1 MASAAQPVAISP
13 TGSNGDTRRS
23 ILDLAPFEL
32 DCMNALWPLGEATV
46 KQVQESL
53 MARRPRAYT
62 TIMTILDRLAQKGIV
77 SRRKVGRAY
86 MYRASLL
93 AAEAQQS
100 AVQQLVA
107 GFFGGS
113 REALAAHLHLTG
125 VQTELPKGVER
136 VVPAAVVKSEEVA
149 PIFSAETKPAVAET
163 KPAVAE
169 TKPVAARVEVESELD
184 LTLL

>member
-1 MASAAQPVAISP
+1 
-13 TGSNGDTRRS
+13 
-23 ILDLAPFEL
+23 LAPFEL

-86 MYRASLL
+86 LYRASLL
-93 AAEAQQS
+93 ASEAQQS

-113 REALAAHLHLTG
+113 REALAAHLTG
-125 VQTELPKGVER
+125 AQAELPARPVRISQMLPITITSGKPNE
-136 VVPAAVVKSEEVA
+136 AANVSA
-149 PIFSAETKPAVAET
+149 AETKPA
-163 KPAVAE
+163 
-169 TKPVAARVEVESELD
+169 AAQSNADSELD
-184 LTLL
+184 RTLL

>member
-1 MASAAQPVAISP
+1 MATAAQVA
-13 TGSNGDTRRS
+13 TNGERRRS

-86 MYRASLL
+86 MYRASLQVT
-93 AAEAQQS
+93 EAQQS

-113 REALAAHLHLTG
+113 REALAAHLTG
-125 VQTELPKGVER
+125 NHAAAPINAAPIER
-136 VVPAAVVKSEEVA
+136 VAPVTVRAGASAAKQVIE
-149 PIFSAETKPAVAET
+149 AEIPET
-163 KPAVAE
+163 TSKTV
-169 TKPVAARVEVESELD
+169 SELD
-184 LTLL
+184 RTLL

>member
-1 MASAAQPVAISP
+1 MATAAPAA
-13 TGSNGDTRRS
+13 TNGERRRS

-86 MYRASLL
+86 MYRASLQVT
-93 AAEAQQS
+93 EAQQS
-100 AVQQLVA
+100 AVQQLIA

-113 REALAAHLHLTG
+113 REALAAHLTG
-125 VQTELPKGVER
+125 
-136 VVPAAVVKSEEVA
+136 AHAA
-149 PIFSAETKPAVAET
+149 PINAVPIERDAPVTAQAGVSAAEPIIEAEIPETTSKTV
-163 KPAVAE
+163 
-169 TKPVAARVEVESELD
+169 SELD
-184 LTLL
+184 RTLL

>member
-1 MASAAQPVAISP
+1 
-13 TGSNGDTRRS
+13 
-23 ILDLAPFEL
+23 
-32 DCMNALWPLGEATV
+32 
-46 KQVQESL
+46 

-62 TIMTILDRLAQKGIV
+62 TIMTILDRLEQKGIV
-77 SRRKVGRAY
+77 TRRKVGRAY

-113 REALAAHLHLTG
+113 REALAAHLTG
-125 VQTELPKGVER
+125 TPVALP
-136 VVPAAVVKSEEVA
+136 A
-149 PIFSAETKPAVAET
+149 PR
-163 KPAVAE
+163 
-169 TKPVAARVEVESELD
+169 VAARVERVIPAATKADEATRAIVGETESAAAQSNADSDLD

>member
-1 MASAAQPVAISP
+1 MATAAQA
-13 TGSNGDTRRS
+13 TTNGERRRS

-86 MYRASLL
+86 LYRASLQVS
-93 AAEAQQS
+93 EAQQS
-100 AVQQLVA
+100 AVQHLVA

-113 REALAAHLHLTG
+113 REALAAHLNG
-125 VQTELPKGVER
+125 AQVPLPARAVRVER
-136 VVPAAVVKSEEVA
+136 AVPVGAVKPNDA
-149 PIFSAETKPAVAET
+149 P
-163 KPAVAE
+163 
-169 TKPVAARVEVESELD
+169 PVAAVETKTTAAQSNAESELD
-184 LTLL
+184 RTLL

>member
-1 MASAAQPVAISP
+1 MATGAQPAAISGATP
-13 TGSNGDTRRS
+13 ASGTNGERRRS

-93 AAEAQQS
+93 AADAQQS

-113 REALAAHLHLTG
+113 REALAAHLNLAG
-125 VQTELPKGVER
+125 APVAVAPRIAKVER
-136 VVPAAVVKSEEVA
+136 IV
-149 PIFSAETKPAVAET
+149 
-163 KPAVAE
+163 
-169 TKPVAARVEVESELD
+169 PVAAKVDEAQLAIVSETEPAAKQSNADSDLD

>member
-1 MASAAQPVAISP
+1 MATAAQPAPI
-13 TGSNGDTRRS
+13 SNGDRRRS

-86 MYRASLL
+86 LYRASLL

-100 AVQQLVA
+100 AVQHLVA

-113 REALAAHLHLTG
+113 REALAAHLTG
-125 VQTELPKGVER
+125 VPAALPARVER
-136 VVPAAVVKSEEVA
+136 VLPVAVASKVDEARPDVVVETVL
-149 PIFSAETKPAVAET
+149 PAETTLSSET
-163 KPAVAE
+163 K
-169 TKPVAARVEVESELD
+169 TAAAQSNADSELD
-184 LTLL
+184 RTLL

>member
-1 MASAAQPVAISP
+1 MATAAHAAA
-13 TGSNGDTRRS
+13 NGERRRS

-46 KQVQESL
+46 KQVQEWL
-53 MARRPRAYT
+53 LARRPRAYT

-86 MYRASLL
+86 LYRASLQ

-100 AVQQLVA
+100 AVQHLVA

-113 REALAAHLHLTG
+113 REALAAHL
-125 VQTELPKGVER
+125 KGVAVPLPAR
-136 VVPAAVVKSEEVA
+136 PVRIPVVIPVKSIPADEVPRTA
-149 PIFSAETKPAVAET
+149 AAETKSAPSQPNADG
-163 KPAVAE
+163 
-169 TKPVAARVEVESELD
+169 ELD
-184 LTLL
+184 RTLL

>member
-1 MASAAQPVAISP
+1 MATAAQPAAIPASAP
-13 TGSNGDTRRS
+13 NGERRRS

-32 DCMNALWPLGEATV
+32 DCMNALWPLGEASV

-62 TIMTILDRLAQKGIV
+62 TIMTILDRLEQKGIV
-77 SRRKVGRAY
+77 TRRKVGRAY
-86 MYRASLL
+86 LYRASLL

-113 REALAAHLHLTG
+113 REALAAHLTG
-125 VQTELPKGVER
+125 TPVALPLRAAAKVER
-136 VVPAAVVKSEEVA
+136 VAPVAEKANEARPVVVGETEPAAKQSDA
-149 PIFSAETKPAVAET
+149 DSD
-163 KPAVAE
+163 
-169 TKPVAARVEVESELD
+169 LD

>member
-1 MASAAQPVAISP
+1 MATAAQPAQVPGPI
-13 TGSNGDTRRS
+13 GERRRS

-62 TIMTILDRLAQKGIV
+62 TIMTILDRLEQKGIV
-77 SRRKVGRAY
+77 TRRKVGRAY

-125 VQTELPKGVER
+125 TDAALPARPVRVER
-136 VVPAAVVKSEEVA
+136 VAAPLPAKADETRHAVVSETEPAAKQSNA
-149 PIFSAETKPAVAET
+149 DSD
-163 KPAVAE
+163 
-169 TKPVAARVEVESELD
+169 LD

>member
-1 MASAAQPVAISP
+1 MATAAQAAP
-13 TGSNGDTRRS
+13 NGERRRS

-77 SRRKVGRAY
+77 ARRKVGRAY
-86 MYRASLL
+86 LYRASLQVT
-93 AAEAQQS
+93 EAQQS

-113 REALAAHLHLTG
+113 REALAAHLTG
-125 VQTELPKGVER
+125 VHTPVQVRPTPVER
-136 VVPAAVVKSEEVA
+136 VS
-149 PIFSAETKPAVAET
+149 
-163 KPAVAE
+163 
-169 TKPVAARVEVESELD
+169 PVAAQVSEVRAKTTVETEITETPSKVSSELD
-184 LTLL
+184 RTLL

>member
-1 MASAAQPVAISP
+1 MATAAQASP
-13 TGSNGDTRRS
+13 NIERRRS

-77 SRRKVGRAY
+77 ARRKVGRAY
-86 MYRASLL
+86 LYRASLQVS
-93 AAEAQQS
+93 EAQQR
-100 AVQQLVA
+100 AVQHLVA

-113 REALAAHLHLTG
+113 REALAAHLSG
-125 VQTELPKGVER
+125 VHVPVPPRPARIER
-136 VVPAAVVKSEEVA
+136 VAWVAAVKSDKA
-149 PIFSAETKPAVAET
+149 S
-163 KPAVAE
+163 
-169 TKPVAARVEVESELD
+169 PVAAVETVSPASQSNADNELD

>member
-1 MASAAQPVAISP
+1 MATAAQPAAIPSV
-13 TGSNGDTRRS
+13 NGERRRS

-62 TIMTILDRLAQKGIV
+62 TIMTILDRLEQKGIV
-77 SRRKVGRAY
+77 TRRKVGRAY
-86 MYRASLL
+86 LYRASLL
-93 AAEAQQS
+93 ATEAQQS

-113 REALAAHLHLTG
+113 REALAAHLHLIGTDAS
-125 VQTELPKGVER
+125 LPARPVRVER
-136 VVPAAVVKSEEVA
+136 VASAAAKAEEAPPAIVGETEPAAKQSNA
-149 PIFSAETKPAVAET
+149 DSD
-163 KPAVAE
+163 
-169 TKPVAARVEVESELD
+169 LD